1 MLGFIL
7 GIVIGLIVG
16 WNLLPQPAVVKR
28 LYDRAYVRIMRW
40 IMSMSLIAACCSI
53 AGCSGIPGVTEKTKP
68 YPWKQ
73 RFVAEIALASLQT
86 SPTPAPDDVKVGDR
100 CPDCNDPPGDCG
112 VGKTGDSQICDRCKR
127 CQGDGRIDDADL
139 RSDGSE
145 PAEDLG
151 ESVVETQ
158 KEIVLHVTRS
168 TQKAWANDW
177 YNHKRQAFEDAGW
190 FVRFI
195 LEPDNSIKTA
205 YFDVVAPDGKVEN
218 FFEPLTLEMLEQL
231 EIR

>member
-1 MLGFIL
+1 MFWLSI
-7 GIVIGLIVG
+7 GIVIGLLLG

-40 IMSMSLIAACCSI
+40 IMRWIMSLSLIIACVSL
-53 AGCSGIPGVTEKTKP
+53 AGCSDLLGITDKPRP

-73 RFVAEIALASLQT
+73 RIVAEIALASIQT
-86 SPTPAPDDVKVGDR
+86 SPTPAPDEVKVGDK
-100 CPDCNDPPGDCG
+100 CPDCNDPPGACG
-112 VGKTGDSQICDRCKR
+112 VGRVGDGRVCDRCTR

-139 RSDGSE
+139 RSDAGQ
-145 PAEDLG
+145 
-151 ESVVETQ
+151 SVVEVQ

-177 YNHKRQAFEDAGW
+177 YTNERKAFEEAGW

-195 LEPDNSIKTA
+195 LEPDNSIAAA
-205 YFDVVAPDGKVEN
+205 YFDVVAPDGEVLN
-218 FFEPLTLEMLEQL
+218 FFEPLTLEMLEHL
-231 EIR
+231 ETRQ